1 MASSPIYLRRL
12 LVRRRCIVMHIFN
25 MGQNHGIDHFFLL
38 VIVSTPSL
46 QKSTFFSFCKIS
58 FGISQTYTVNVRG
71 IHLIFSLL
79 WGNEVAN
86 DSTVFEIRT
95 NQTPPPFPQL
105 ATSQEGQVLCHF
117 LIVSPEANMSESR
130 HLCNGLSGPGFWT
143 HPRSWLD
150 LCAPG
155 ACIQG
160 WKIWTVQEEAFLL
173 ILHGTRVLMW
183 PEGSGPLPGLWL
195 LFLDLS
201 VPEHRCAPLSCHEG
215 QAGGGSTSLLVTLR
229 GPGM

>member
-95 NQTPPPFPQL
+95 NQTPPPFLNWPRVRRARFS
-105 ATSQEGQVLCHF
+105 ATFSLCHPRPTC
-117 LIVSPEANMSESR
+117 LSHAICAMGSQ
-130 HLCNGLSGPGFWT
+130 GLASGRIP
-143 HPRSWLD
+143 D
-150 LCAPG
+150 
-155 ACIQG
+155 
-160 WKIWTVQEEAFLL
+160 
-173 ILHGTRVLMW
+173 
-183 PEGSGPLPGLWL
+183 PGLT
-195 LFLDLS
+195 S
-201 VPEHRCAPLSCHEG
+201 VPLGLVSRVGRSG
-215 QAGGGSTSLLVTLR
+215 QFRKRHSSSSSTGR
-229 GPGM
+229 EC